1 MTITGNTARL
11 WVWMAALALV
21 GGVLGVPG
29 LAYGQAGGGKASTS
43 ERELVVVA
51 SIPPVLGIV
60 KPLLE
65 EAGVAHKVESLIPPG
80 VSEHGYEI
88 PPGKLSQLR
97 RADVVVLVGLG
108 LEPQVE
114 KFLKQ
119 NASSSRR
126 VVVLADAVGINLD
139 HDAKDHANHA
149 HGPDGECLH
158 IVDPHIWLDPVLV
171 EKMVS
176 AVAQSLRDAAAARG
190 VGVVA
195 SEASKGADVGTRLW
209 MAEEAMLKRVR
220 GVHEAYEQ
228 GLKPARVRTIVV
240 GHDAWGY
247 LARRYGLETVA
258 IKGLL
263 ATEPTPKSLSEATRT
278 VKDKGLS
285 TVFVEPQ
292 LSQKAGQ
299 SIASATGARVRML
312 DPLGRGDWFAMMEAN
327 LTELKNALG
336 VGGGGPEAVG
346 GSRNTGDSSASK

>member
-1 MTITGNTARL
+1 MTTIGNHWRV
-11 WVWMAALALV
+11 WVWVAALGMVAAVLALPWR
-21 GGVLGVPG
+21 VLAQDGRG
-29 LAYGQAGGGKASTS
+29 KTGGGP
-43 ERELVVVA
+43 RELMVVA

-60 KPLLE
+60 KPMLE

-119 NASSSRR
+119 NASTSRR
-126 VVVLADAVGINLD
+126 VVVLADAVGIKLD
-139 HDAKDHANHA
+139 HDAGDHANHA

-158 IVDPHIWLDPVLV
+158 VVDPHIWLDPVLV

-176 AVAQSLRDAAAARG
+176 AVAQALRDAAAARG
-190 VGVVA
+190 VGVMA
-195 SEASKGADVGTRLW
+195 SEAGKGADVGTRLW

-220 GVHEAYEQ
+220 GVHEAYES
-228 GLKPARVRTIVV
+228 GLKPARARTIVV

-247 LARRYGLETVA
+247 LAKRYGLETVA
-258 IKGLL
+258 IKGLM
-263 ATEPTPKSLSEATRT
+263 ATEPTPKSLTEATRT
-278 VKDKGLS
+278 VKEKGLS

-299 SIASATGARVRML
+299 SIASATGASVRML

-327 LTELKNALG
+327 LVELKNALG
-336 VGGGGPEAVG
+336 VADTKPPVGVG
-346 GSRNTGDSSASK
+346 GAGDSSAGK